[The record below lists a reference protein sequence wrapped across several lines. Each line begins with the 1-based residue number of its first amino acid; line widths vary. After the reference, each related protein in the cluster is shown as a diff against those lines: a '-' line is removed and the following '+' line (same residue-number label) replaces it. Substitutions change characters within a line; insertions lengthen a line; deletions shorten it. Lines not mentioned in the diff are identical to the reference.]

1 MQDMLTIEELKDALI
16 LEANYMQS
24 SYIENLGGGKF
35 KIIPFPIEAQFA
47 PVFGM
52 VTGDF
57 NTDGNLDV
65 ILNGNDYGVEV
76 SQGRMDALNGLLL
89 LGNGKGNFK
98 AQTIAESGIYIPGDG
113 KALVSLTNA
122 KGLNLILA
130 SQNRG
135 LLKCFKNTTPLKT
148 IHLLPMDAYAIIN
161 NINGKKRK
169 EEFYYGTS
177 FLSQSERSLRINE
190 KIIKS
195 VEIVDFKGKRRVI
208 K

>member
-1 MQDMLTIEELKDALI
+1 MPS
-16 LEANYMQS
+16 LEPSADCCSQG
-24 SYIENLGGGKF
+24 YIENLGSGKF
-35 KIIPFPIEAQFA
+35 KITPLPIEAQFA

-57 NTDGNLDV
+57 NADGNLDV

-89 LGNGKGNFK
+89 LGDGKGNFK

-135 LLKCFKNTTPLKT
+135 ALKCFKNETPFKT
-148 IHLLPMDAYAIIN
+148 VKLLPMDAYAII
-161 NINGKKRK
+161 IDMNGKKRK

-177 FLSQSERSLRINE
+177 FLSQSERSLNINE

-195 VEIVDFKGKRRVI
+195 VEIVDSKGNRRVV